1 MHIYRC
7 LYDLLGYPMCSC
19 ALLVV
24 TAMNQIMICNS
35 INENTQ
41 QGNITS
47 NKVKTLWV
55 EYLCNSLLAK
65 FTIK

>member
-19 ALLVV
+19 DLV
-24 TAMNQIMICNS
+24 TAMNQILIQNS

-41 QGNITS
+41 DANKTS
-47 NKVKTLWV
+47 NKIKTLWA
-55 EYLCNSLLAK
+55 EYLRNSLLVK